1 MHPKIRKKIAFEN
14 LNQEGRIAS
23 VERVAARFA
32 LMKNA
37 ENKPSWSLARP
48 KHMGPAPSPGPRGL
62 AIYGLRPSPLSS
74 GKPLRD
80 PANRAKGVSLHVA

>member
-37 ENKPSWSLARP
+37 
-48 KHMGPAPSPGPRGL
+48 GPL
-62 AIYGLRPSPLSS
+62 
-74 GKPLRD
+74 
-80 PANRAKGVSLHVA
+80 